1 MFFRWIQMI
10 KNDEKLLEEVLETY
24 VNLMDYSDEELQEMV
39 EKGYTN
45 I

>member
-1 MFFRWIQMI
+1 MLDRWIQMI
-10 KNDEKLLEEVLETY
+10 KNDEKLLEDVLDTY
-24 VNLMDYSDEELQEMV
+24 ANVMGYSDDELQEMV

>member
-1 MFFRWIQMI
+1 MLDRWIQMI
-10 KNDEKLLEEVLETY
+10 INDEKLLEDVLDTY
-24 VNLMDYSDEELQEMV
+24 ANVMGYSDDELQEMV

>member
-1 MFFRWIQMI
+1 MLFRWIQMI
-10 KNDEKLLEEVLETY
+10 KNDETLLEDVLNIY

-39 EKGYTN
+39 DKGYTN